1 MNMNEMTKRSPL
13 IRRLSLLLAAILMLG
28 ALTPMLTACTRDA
41 LTLDGVSIDCEM
53 YAFWFSMSKTDIMR
67 RYGIKSTQDNEA
79 FWSSPCPREGKE
91 GKSWG
96 EVVNEEVHRAIK
108 LKLAAALLYDE
119 LGLSMTKGQKNKVKG
134 YLDEMV
140 TYVANGNKGDLKE
153 ELALYGSSFG
163 ALRRCAAFDLKAEL
177 VLSYMARNGKDI
189 LTSEEKASFYQDS
202 YFRVKILYINDKS
215 GVYGKIVN
223 GVRVEEPL
231 SMSGPGAYNDADKA
245 YLAEVLDEYYDTG
258 KLPENFSEKFD
269 ELLARSDEE
278 IHGEG
283 AYPKG
288 IYVTNTV
295 DLYEGG
301 LLEEAVYE
309 AVFGLTPGQLYH
321 VSAETP
327 VLGPDGKE
335 DPVDEAKRLAL
346 GGERYIYSYP
356 LETAAYDD
364 TTLAEFFGDFYSR
377 AASRA
382 LSARSLSRIGEVEE
396 LSDNYKDITVY
407 TVPCNLDFKLC
418 TME

>member
-1 MNMNEMTKRSPL
+1 MNMNAMTKRSL
-13 IRRLSLLLAAILMLG
+13 LTRRLTLLLAAVMLLG
-28 ALTPMLTACTRDA
+28 AITPMLTSCTHDV
-41 LTLDGVSIDCEM
+41 LELDGISIDNEM

-67 RYGIKSTQDNEA
+67 RYGIKSSQDNEA
-79 FWSSPCPREGKE
+79 FWSSPCTASGKE

-96 EVVNEEVHRAIK
+96 EVVTADVHRAIK
-108 LKLAAALLYDE
+108 QKLAAAVLYDE
-119 LGLSMTKGQKNKVKG
+119 LGLDMTVGQKNKVKG
-134 YLDEMV
+134 YLDDMIA
-140 TYVANGNKGDLKE
+140 YVANGEKSDLKT
-153 ELALYGSSFG
+153 ELDKYGSSFS

-177 VLSYMARNGKDI
+177 VLSYLTRNGKDM
-189 LTSEEKASFYQDS
+189 LSAEEKASFYNDS

-231 SMSGPGAYNDADKA
+231 GLTGPGAYNDADKA

-269 ELLARSDEE
+269 ELLARSDEA

-309 AVFGLTPGQLYH
+309 AVFGLQPGQLYH
-321 VSAETP
+321 VSAEIP
-327 VLGPDGKE
+327 VLGKDGQE
-335 DPVDEAKRLAL
+335 DPADKAKREAL
-346 GGERYIYSYP
+346 GGERYIYAYP

-364 TTLAEFFGDFYSR
+364 ESLSAFFGDFYSR
-377 AASRA
+377 AAGRA
-382 LSARSLSRIGEVEE
+382 LTARGLARLDDVEE
-396 LSDNYKDITVY
+396 MTENYKDITVY
-407 TVPCNLDFKLC
+407 TIPCNLKFKLC
-418 TME
+418 TIG

>member
-1 MNMNEMTKRSPL
+1 MISASAT
-13 IRRLSLLLAAILMLG
+13 AI
-28 ALTPMLTACTRDA
+28 C
-41 LTLDGVSIDCEM
+41 
-53 YAFWFSMSKTDIMR
+53 
-67 RYGIKSTQDNEA
+67 
-79 FWSSPCPREGKE
+79 
-91 GKSWG
+91 
-96 EVVNEEVHRAIK
+96 
-108 LKLAAALLYDE
+108 
-119 LGLSMTKGQKNKVKG
+119 
-134 YLDEMV
+134 
-140 TYVANGNKGDLKE
+140 
-153 ELALYGSSFG
+153 
-163 ALRRCAAFDLKAEL
+163 
-177 VLSYMARNGKDI
+177 
-189 LTSEEKASFYQDS
+189 
-202 YFRVKILYINDKS
+202 
-215 GVYGKIVN
+215 
-223 GVRVEEPL
+223 
-231 SMSGPGAYNDADKA
+231 
-245 YLAEVLDEYYDTG
+245 
-258 KLPENFSEKFD
+258 
-269 ELLARSDEE
+269 
-278 IHGEG
+278 G